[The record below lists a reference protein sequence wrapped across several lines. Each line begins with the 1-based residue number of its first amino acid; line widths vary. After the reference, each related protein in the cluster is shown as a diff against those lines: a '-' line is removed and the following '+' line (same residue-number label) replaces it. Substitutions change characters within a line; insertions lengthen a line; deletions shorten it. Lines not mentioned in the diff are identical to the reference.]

1 MRKYFQVF
9 ITIVTLLALFSCSP
23 KRNIVYLSNYNFE
36 QQVSEARY
44 TGLHIQEGD
53 RLNILVSAFDEI
65 AVRPFNMNT
74 MPRTSAAATGSTTAN
89 STMTSVAGS
98 EYTVNSD
105 GTIIFPVLGSIYCKG
120 MTKQQLKDEL
130 ESRLKRYLTDPLV
143 TVNLAN
149 FNFFVLGEV
158 GAKGLK
164 SAATEKVNILQ
175 ALAIAGDINV
185 GGDKTNVKLI
195 RYSEKEGKDQSI
207 SLDLTDAGLVN
218 SPYYYIQQNDI
229 IYVEPDKN
237 QQIAVN
243 NSAKLDKALKYVGV
257 VSGVLALFITILR
270 IK

>member
-1 MRKYFQVF
+1 MRKYFKVF
-9 ITIVTLLALFSCSP
+9 ITIFTLIVLFSCSP
-23 KRNIVYLSNYNFE
+23 KKNIVYLSNYNFE
-36 QQVSEARY
+36 QEVSEARY

-53 RLNILVSAFDEI
+53 QLNILVSAFDEI

-74 MPRTSAAATGSTTAN
+74 MSRTSSAATGNSAANPNMTA
-89 STMTSVAGS
+89 VAGS
-98 EYTVNSD
+98 LYTVNSD

-120 MTKQQLKDEL
+120 MTKQQLKDDLEL
-130 ESRLKRYLTDPLV
+130 RLKRYLTDPLV

-158 GAKGLK
+158 GSKGLK
-164 SAATEKVNILQ
+164 TAATEKVNILQ

-185 GGDKTNVKLI
+185 GGNKTNVKLI
-195 RYSEKEGKDQSI
+195 RYSEKEGKDNAI
-207 SLDLTDAGLVN
+207 SLDLTDAGIVN